1 MLFIVLRKILNNK
14 GLIAALLVGSILA
27 VAMISAIPMYTNAIL
42 QRMLVKD
49 FESYQEN
56 NNEYPGRYVLEA
68 NIMSHATPQ

>member
-56 NNEYPGRYVLEA
+56 NNEYPGMCLRPTL
-68 NIMSHATPQ
+68 

>member
-42 QRMLVKD
+42 QRMLV
-49 FESYQEN
+49 
-56 NNEYPGRYVLEA
+56 
-68 NIMSHATPQ
+68 